1 MKNLLTILL
10 LVKCLIGISQ
20 KQVDFQ
26 KYFETSDLL
35 VIAEVTQALPD
46 ILQDDVGTSYGS
58 VSIECRKT
66 IDLKSISVENCPSD
80 TYYSL
85 IYLSTNGNK
94 RNIHLEAKMPC
105 LAFLKANNTVDNEA
119 ITIFSLTDENS
130 IFELTPTM
138 IQQLIA
144 KYPSF
149 NQLNLYEFIR

>member
-1 MKNLLTILL
+1 M
-10 LVKCLIGISQ
+10 KCLNGISQ
-20 KQVDFQ
+20 KQVDYQ

-35 VIAEVTQALPD
+35 VIAKVTKALPD

-58 VSIECRKT
+58 VSIECIKT
-66 IDLKSISVENCPSD
+66 IDLKSNSIENCPSD

-105 LAFLKANNTVDNEA
+105 IAFLKAERAVDNEA
-119 ITIFSLTDENS
+119 ITIFSLTNENS
-130 IFELTPTM
+130 IFELTPTL

-149 NQLNLYEFIR
+149 NQLDLYEFIR

>member
-1 MKNLLTILL
+1 MKSILTILL
-10 LVKCLIGISQ
+10 ISKCLSGISQ
-20 KQVDFQ
+20 KQIDFK

-35 VIAEVTQALPD
+35 VIAKVTQALPD

-58 VSIECRKT
+58 VSIECINT
-66 IDLKSISVENCPSD
+66 IDLKSNSIENCPSD

-85 IYLSTNGNK
+85 IYLSTNGNR
-94 RNIHLEAKMPC
+94 RNIHLEAQLLF
-105 LAFLKANNTVDNEA
+105 LAFLKAEKTVDNEA

-130 IFELTPTM
+130 IFELTPALV
-138 IQQLIA
+138 QQLIA

>member
-10 LVKCLIGISQ
+10 IMKCLNGISQ
-20 KQVDFQ
+20 KQVDYQ

-35 VIAEVTQALPD
+35 VIAKVTKALPD

-58 VSIECRKT
+58 VSIECIKT
-66 IDLKSISVENCPSD
+66 IDLKSNSIENCPSD

-105 LAFLKANNTVDNEA
+105 IAFLKAERAVDNEA
-119 ITIFSLTDENS
+119 ITIFSLTNENS
-130 IFELTPTM
+130 IFELTPTL

-144 KYPSF
+144 KYSSF
-149 NQLNLYEFIR
+149 NQ

>member
-1 MKNLLTILL
+1 MKSLLTILL
-10 LVKCLIGISQ
+10 ISKCLCGISQ
-20 KQVDFQ
+20 KQIDL
-26 KYFETSDLL
+26 KKHFETSDLL
-35 VIAEVTQALPD
+35 VIAKVTQALPD

-58 VSIECRKT
+58 VSIECINT
-66 IDLKSISVENCPSD
+66 IDLKSNSIENCPSN

-105 LAFLKANNTVDNEA
+105 IAFLKAEKTVENEA

-130 IFELTPTM
+130 IIELTPTLV
-138 IQQLIA
+138 QQLIA

-149 NQLNLYEFIR
+149 NHLNLYEFIR

>member
-20 KQVDFQ
+20 KQVDYQ
-26 KYFETSDLL
+26 KYFETSDLIL
-35 VIAEVTQALPD
+35 IAEVTQALPD

-105 LAFLKANNTVDNEA
+105 LAFLKAENTIYNEA

-130 IFELTPTM
+130 IFELTPTL

-144 KYPSF
+144 NYTSF

>member
-10 LVKCLIGISQ
+10 IMKCLNGISQ
-20 KQVDFQ
+20 KQVDYQ

-35 VIAEVTQALPD
+35 VIAKVTKALPD

-58 VSIECRKT
+58 VSIECIKT
-66 IDLKSISVENCPSD
+66 IDLKSNSIENCPSD

-105 LAFLKANNTVDNEA
+105 IAFLKAERAVDNEA
-119 ITIFSLTDENS
+119 ITIFSLTNENS
-130 IFELTPTM
+130 IFELTPTL

-149 NQLNLYEFIR
+149 NQLDLYEFIR